1 MRSYQKLNMTQPFKG
16 FGLEFGMTGW
26 MEGTRGGTKN
36 NCNRGLG
43 KGGGYLGSRVYGM
56 RRHE

>member
-1 MRSYQKLNMTQPFKG
+1 MRSYQKLNMTQLFKG

-36 NCNRGLG
+36 NCNRGWERG
-43 KGGGYLGSRVYGM
+43 EVIWDQGYI
-56 RRHE
+56 E